1 MNHEFDE
8 ELKYQKERRSR
19 RNPKMQEDAQRR
31 VPNNPE
37 DTPRRT
43 MGASEGRPRR
53 TAGGPEDG
61 QRRTAGMQR
70 DGQRRN
76 PGMPEDTRRKTAGMQ
91 EERQRST
98 AGVQDDGRRRIPA
111 DSGRKAAVRQTAA
124 AAETSSARTGSG
136 LSAQAES
143 QIRTA
148 KRRRRI
154 IAMIIAECFALVF
167 IFSYAFVAKRWNSI
181 QRPDFNKQEVRNTEL
196 PFETVEKMKGYWT
209 IAIFGVDDRGKI
221 IEKSTN
227 ADVNMICQINMD
239 TGEMKLVSV
248 FRDSYLNT
256 SEGGS
261 YNKLNQAYF
270 TGGPQQAVSALNRN
284 LDLDITHYVTFNWKA
299 VADVINILGGVDL
312 EISNAEF
319 AYINSFITET
329 VEATG
334 VASTHVKSAG
344 MNHLD
349 GIQAVAYARLRK
361 MDTDFARTERQ
372 RKVIALAFEKAKKAD
387 IGVLNNIAEVVFEQV
402 ATNIE
407 LKDVI
412 YMAMNISKYYLGD
425 TIGFPMARGDANMG
439 KKGAVV
445 VPQTL
450 ESNVVQL
457 HKFLYGDESYMPT
470 STVKN
475 ISAKIAADTG
485 MYKEG
490 RYIDKV
496 PTDQGV
502 VQPPKKTASESTKA
516 SGGDSATSESRTK
529 ETDRETDENG
539 NYITKP
545 ETKPTQ
551 QTDAN
556 GNIIKETTGGTGS
569 TLDSRE
575 TTGPT
580 KPGSTMPATEGR
592 PGPTDPSESSP
603 TRPTGP
609 TESSAARPG
618 TGGESTAPRP
628 GTTAESTT
636 SGNGPGG
643 AGGTSP
649 GVTPGTPTTSGSGN
663 SGPGG
668 SGGTSAT
675 VPAPGGSNTSPTS
688 PTVPATTGSSG
699 PGGQNSEI
707 PQIAGPGA

>member
-8 ELKYQKERRSR
+8 ELTRQKERRSR
-19 RNPKMQEDAQRR
+19 RNPKMQENA
-31 VPNNPE
+31 
-37 DTPRRT
+37 PRR
-43 MGASEGRPRR
+43 AAE
-53 TAGGPEDG
+53 
-61 QRRTAGMQR
+61 
-70 DGQRRN
+70 
-76 PGMPEDTRRKTAGMQ
+76 
-91 EERQRST
+91 
-98 AGVQDDGRRRIPA
+98 VQDDGKRKIQA
-111 DSGRKAAVRQTAA
+111 DKERKKAVRQAA
-124 AAETSSARTGSG
+124 TVASETSRTGSG
-136 LSAQAES
+136 LSAQAENK
-143 QIRTA
+143 IRNG

-181 QRPDFNKQEVRNTEL
+181 QRPEFDKQEVRNPEL
-196 PFETVEKMKGYWT
+196 AIETVEKMKGYWT

-227 ADVNMICQINMD
+227 ADVNMICQVNMD
-239 TGEMKLVSV
+239 TGEIKLVSV

-256 SEGGS
+256 SENGS

-270 TGGPQQAVSALNRN
+270 TGGPQQAVAALNRN
-284 LDLDITHYVTFNWKA
+284 LDMDITHYVTFNWKA
-299 VADVINILGGVDL
+299 VADAINILGGVDL
-312 EISNAEF
+312 EISKAEF

-334 VASTHVKSAG
+334 VPSTHVKSAG

-372 RKVIALAFEKAKKAD
+372 RKVIALAFDKAKKAD

-402 ATNIE
+402 ATNVD

-412 YMAMNISKYYLGD
+412 YMAMNISKYHLGD
-425 TIGFPMARGDANMG
+425 SVGFPMARGDANMG

-457 HKFLYGDESYMPT
+457 HKFLYGDESYTPT
-470 STVKN
+470 TTVKD

-502 VQPPKKTASESTKA
+502 VQPPKQTASETTKA
-516 SGGDSATSESRTK
+516 ATGDSGTSESRTK
-529 ETDRETDENG
+529 ETERETDENG
-539 NYITKP
+539 NYISKP
-545 ETKPTQ
+545 GTKPTQ
-551 QTDAN
+551 KTDAD
-556 GNIIKETTGGTGS
+556 GSTIKETTTGAS
-569 TLDSRE
+569 GTLDPRE

-580 KPGSTMPATEGR
+580 KPGSTMPTTEGR

-603 TRPTGP
+603 SRPTGP
-609 TESSAARPG
+609 TESSAAKPG
-618 TGGESTAPRP
+618 PSEESTAPRP
-628 GTTAESTT
+628 GTTAETT
-636 SGNGPGG
+636 ASNNGPGG
-643 AGGTSP
+643 SPGSNP
-649 GVTPGTPTTSGSGN
+649 GVTPGTSTTPTNPDSGN

-668 SGGTSAT
+668 TGGTVA
-675 VPAPGGSNTSPTS
+675 APGGSSPGPTS
-688 PTVPATTGSSG
+688 PTTAGSSG
-699 PGGQNSEI
+699 PSGQNSEI
-707 PQIAGPGA
+707 PQIAGPGS